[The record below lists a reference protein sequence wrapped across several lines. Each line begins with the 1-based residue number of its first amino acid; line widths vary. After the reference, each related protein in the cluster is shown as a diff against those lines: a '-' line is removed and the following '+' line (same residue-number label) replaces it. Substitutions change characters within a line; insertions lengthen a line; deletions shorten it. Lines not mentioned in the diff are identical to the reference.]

1 MSAPN
6 EEAATAELKA
16 YELALLAEF
25 ESGLAKLR
33 ASLPP
38 HYIPGMLMAEEFCR
52 KMRERQP

>member
-1 MSAPN
+1 MSTPD
-6 EEAATAELKA
+6 EEVVTAKLKA

-25 ESGLAKLR
+25 ESGLANLR

-38 HYIPGMLMAEEFCR
+38 HYTPGMLMAEEFCR